1 MEKEMY
7 RNLTWGNGY
16 EVHLGLT
23 GNRRAVIPREIADKQ
38 NEYDGK
44 TFKALLPDGRWMRVK
59 LVGDDYGLN
68 TPGTGDIIVRPLG
81 YCK

>member
-1 MEKEMY
+1 MKDMY
-7 RNLTWGNGY
+7 KTLTWQNGY

-23 GNRRAVIPREIADKQ
+23 GNRKARIPQEIAANQ
-38 NEYDGK
+38 HSYDGK
-44 TFKALLPDGRWMRVK
+44 TFKALLPDGKWMRVK

-68 TPGTGDIIVRPLG
+68 TSGTGDIIVRPLG